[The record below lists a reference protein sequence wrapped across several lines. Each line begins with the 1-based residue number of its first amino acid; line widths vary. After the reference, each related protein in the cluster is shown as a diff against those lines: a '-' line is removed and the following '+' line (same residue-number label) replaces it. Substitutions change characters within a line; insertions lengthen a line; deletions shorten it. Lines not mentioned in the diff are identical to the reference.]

1 MANTGNDSG
10 KRGRDDEESDKPSK
24 KRKTLPTKRPSRPV
38 RKALPSSKQTGQPVQ
53 PGPPYPVTPGT
64 TVPGMGSGTPQ
75 VRLPGALQRPP
86 RFSQEQGL
94 RRRRIR
100 NTQPFNSLRDIYE
113 SMPQSIRVER
123 RNITQGSGSGSGQP
137 RPAQQLPAY
146 PNNPQPRYTVPGTQR
161 GPPRRTESGRIQQ
174 VTRPGGNT
182 AMASSGPRSPE
193 MLAWPESRRGVP
205 ELADPWTP
213 PDAKGLEMG
222 YARIQPLDGQ
232 GKAHYRGIGSR
243 LTSIPRNLFGKM
255 ADDIG
260 RLRNPNA
267 SASQS
272 SWDDI
277 DPRTGFNRRE
287 WLRSEREWTEG
298 IAGPNDRP
306 DLTWQQRRWKGTKFL
321 GQGSNGI
328 IGLWERKPGG
338 EENPPESQMESDIDK
353 VVVKQQKVDDSFRK
367 EAAMFDLLKKTN
379 SSHLV
384 QAYKTAIGDEQ
395 GYDVASAE
403 RNTWMPPSVN
413 RGFKQKVGRMFME
426 LCDGG
431 TLDDYLAKEVYIA
444 HSADKPFPERLVWNI
459 FGCVA
464 LGLIAIEHGSE
475 NPSKFG
481 RSWQTT
487 HNLVHFDI
495 KGDNVFVK
503 LGTPGHEE
511 TPLFKIADFGCMQD
525 APQRNEQFRDS
536 SWARRTSWLTRF
548 TGVHAG
554 PEMTHN
560 QYVPERYYGSP
571 LNVWQIGR
579 AMATI
584 VLRGRDIWKGV
595 GQRRYF
601 ALQPDSSKEKI
612 LRTMGT
618 DILDA
623 PYSVALRSLLLRCL
637 AYDWKERPTPTSLWQ
652 EVKMNSEVAE
662 AAARQVAQQTRL
674 EDDQAMFE
682 ELQRLNMEI
691 GQEGEGQPQSPRE
704 TEYQTLL
711 RQSKAPPRVTTPA
724 SGHPEQTKP
733 PEETLP
739 LFTDPSAM
747 PTGFEDYGRPPR
759 PQPSKRRRR
768 ADRGD

>member
-24 KRKTLPTKRPSRPV
+24 KRKTLPTKRPSKPV
-38 RKALPSSKQTGQPVQ
+38 RKALPSSSQRGQPVQ

-64 TVPGMGSGTPQ
+64 VVPGMGSGTPQ
-75 VRLPGALQRPP
+75 VRIPGALRLPP
-86 RFSQEQGL
+86 RYAQEQGL
-94 RRRRIR
+94 RRRQNR
-100 NTQPFNSLRDIYE
+100 NTQPFNPLRNIYE
-113 SMPQSIRVER
+113 TEPQTLGVER
-123 RNITQGSGSGSGQP
+123 FNVTQGSGSGSGQP

-146 PNNPQPRYTVPGTQR
+146 PNNPQPRYAVPGTQR
-161 GPPRRTESGRIQQ
+161 GPPRRTESGRVQQ

-182 AMASSGPRSPE
+182 TMASSGPRSPE
-193 MLAWPESRRGVP
+193 MLAWPETRIGRP
-205 ELADPWTP
+205 EVADPETP
-213 PDAKGLEMG
+213 PHARSLGMG

-255 ADDIG
+255 AEDIV

-272 SWDDI
+272 SSDEI
-277 DPRTGFNRRE
+277 DRRAGFNRRE

-306 DLTWQQRRWKGTKFL
+306 DLTWQQRRWKGAKFL

-328 IGLWERKPGG
+328 IGLWQRKPGG
-338 EENPPESQMESDIDK
+338 DENPSESQMESDINK
-353 VVVKQQKVDDSFRK
+353 VVIKQQKLDDSFVK

-384 QAYKTAIGDEQ
+384 QAYKTAIVDEK
-395 GYDVASAE
+395 GYGVSSAE
-403 RNTWMPPSVN
+403 RMSYLPASLN
-413 RGFKQKVGRMFME
+413 RGFNQKVGRMFME

-431 TLDDYLAKEVYIA
+431 TLDDYLAKEVYMSVFSPLVPERDVLTRGSA
-444 HSADKPFPERLVWNI
+444 HSADKPFPERLVWHI

-475 NPSKFG
+475 DPSKF
-481 RSWQTT
+481 
-487 HNLVHFDI
+487 
-495 KGDNVFVK
+495 VFVK
-503 LGTPGHEE
+503 LGAPGHEE

-525 APQRNEQFRDS
+525 APQRNEQRRDS

-554 PEMTHN
+554 PEMAHN
-560 QYVPERYYGSP
+560 NYTPERYYGSP

-579 AMATI
+579 AKATI

-595 GQRRYF
+595 GRRPYF
-601 ALQPDSSKEKI
+601 QLQPNSSQEKV
-612 LRTMGT
+612 LRTIVI

-623 PYSVALRSLLLRCL
+623 PYSVALRGLLLRCL
-637 AYDWKERPTPTSLWQ
+637 AYDWKERPTPISLWQ
-652 EVKMNSEVAE
+652 EVRTNSEVADG
-662 AAARQVAQQTRL
+662 AARQVAQQTQL
-674 EDDQAMFE
+674 EDDRAMFE
-682 ELQRLNMEI
+682 ELQKLNMEI
-691 GQEGEGQPQSPRE
+691 GQEGGGQPQSPWQ

-724 SGHPEQTKP
+724 AGHPGQTKP
-733 PEETLP
+733 PEENLP

-759 PQPSKRRRR
+759 PQPFKRRRR
-768 ADRGD
+768 TDRGD